1 MACRLQNDVDPDPDP
16 AYYADP
22 DQLRALIKSLKHII
36 SEKFP
41 AGLFLRKAGKYFG
54 IYCIIHDSSCILD
67 LHLVRVNLV
76 WEGVTIKC
84 THPTKGTEEKR
95 QLPS

>member
-1 MACRLQNDVDPDPDP
+1 MIAAV
-16 AYYADP
+16 
-22 DQLRALIKSLKHII
+22 
-36 SEKFP
+36 
-41 AGLFLRKAGKYFG
+41 
-54 IYCIIHDSSCILD
+54 LD